1 MVAAVDMAGVR
12 YGRLIGLS
20 RCGTLSGK
28 ATWLFQCDCGTVH
41 IATGDS
47 VRSGKVKSCGC
58 LAAEGNNSRHGMSRS
73 KEYSIWRTMND
84 RCYLPTSHAYNRY
97 GGRGIYV
104 CERWRNSFELFYQDM
119 GRKPDGR
126 SIDRID
132 NNGPYSP
139 NNCRWATYKE
149 QASNRRNNVSSN

>member
-1 MVAAVDMAGVR
+1 
-12 YGRLIGLS
+12 
-20 RCGTLSGK
+20 
-28 ATWLFQCDCGTVH
+28 
-41 IATGDS
+41 
-47 VRSGKVKSCGC
+47 
-58 LAAEGNNSRHGMSRS
+58 MSRS